1 MDLRNVKI
9 IACTLALVVL
19 VGCSSNPTTNTA
31 TTSGNTPAV
40 NTTTATTT
48 TPAPTVKP
56 SAATPT
62 ETAQQIFDAIKN
74 KDIAAV
80 KAIFTKKTL
89 ATMEDAAKKRNQS
102 LDDVLKGFVDDAPM
116 PATFSARNEKI
127 EGDRASVE
135 VADEKGRYSPM
146 NFVKEDGAWKVS
158 LER

>member
-1 MDLRNVKI
+1 MNIRNAKT
-9 IACTLALVVL
+9 IACTLALAAL
-19 VGCSSNPTTNTA
+19 AACGSNPTTNT
-31 TTSGNTPAV
+31 TSTSSNNPTA
-40 NTTTATTT
+40 TTTATT
-48 TPAPTVKP
+48 PAPAVKEA
-56 SAATPT
+56 AATPT
-62 ETAQQIFDAIKN
+62 EAARQVFDAIRN

-80 KAIFTKKTL
+80 KAIFTQKTL
-89 ATMEDAAKKRNQS
+89 ATMEDVAKKRNQS
-102 LDDVLKGFVDDAPM
+102 LDDVLKGFVNDTSM

>member
-1 MDLRNVKI
+1 MDKRTIKI
-9 IACTLALVVL
+9 IACTLALAAFVAC
-19 VGCSSNPTTNTA
+19 GSNTTTNTA
-31 TTSGNTPAV
+31 STSSNTP
-40 NTTTATTT
+40 TAAPTA
-48 TPAPTVKP
+48 TPAPTVEQA
-56 SAATPT
+56 AATPT
-62 ETAQQIFDAIKN
+62 DAARQVFNAIKN
-74 KDIAAV
+74 KDINAV

-102 LDDVLKGFVDDAPM
+102 LDDVLKGFVNDTTM